1 MNAATLVFLAT
12 ALSGLNEE
20 SFEQL
25 HRELQPPENEI
36 WRSIPWQVSLLDAQ
50 ALAAREQKPLFI
62 WAMDG
67 HPLGCT

>member
-50 ALAAREQKPLFI
+50 ALAAGLWLKRHQYEDAL
-62 WAMDG
+62 
-67 HPLGCT
+67 T